1 MFTGINPVRGNQ
13 AGISKPVGPLFLLFI
28 YFCLY
33 KFNLYDFCF
42 LQKWTR
48 DDYFCVLQ
56 TWNSRTS
63 MIEIERV
70 LNRSENAWESR
81 VYRLRHDQLIGSI
94 NGFFDG
100 LSAKL
105 DIDPRGLKNKV
116 DVVLDDE
123 KYKELKVRVNSRLDD
138 TVIKVDAF
146 LMIVQ
151 VLLIRIFRS

>member
-1 MFTGINPVRGNQ
+1 
-13 AGISKPVGPLFLLFI
+13 
-28 YFCLY
+28 
-33 KFNLYDFCF
+33 
-42 LQKWTR
+42 
-48 DDYFCVLQ
+48 
-56 TWNSRTS
+56 

-81 VYRLRHDQLIGSI
+81 VHRLRHDQLIGSI

-105 DIDPRGLKNKV
+105 DIDPRVLKNKV
-116 DVVLDDE
+116 DVILDDE
-123 KYKELKVRVNSRLDD
+123 KYRELKGRVDSRLDD

-146 LMIVQ
+146 LMIAQ